1 MKKVVI
7 AVVILV
13 IGVSSSYAQKIKSSK
28 LEIGFFS
35 STPVEDIE
43 ALSKTGV
50 SIIDTSNNQIAFSV
64 KNTSF
69 VFPNSLMQEHF
80 NEKYMESNKFPQSS
94 FSGVFL
100 GAVDWNKEGVQ
111 KVNVQGTLNIH
122 GVAMPRSISVTLNIK
137 NGKVSGTTEFKVRT
151 SDHKIEI
158 PKIVW
163 EKIAEEIKVTVN
175 AVY

>member
-1 MKKVVI
+1 MRKI
-7 AVVILV
+7 ILAT
-13 IGVSSSYAQKIKSSK
+13 ILATGLSTSFAQKIKSTK
-28 LEIGFFS
+28 LEVTFFS

-43 ALSKTGV
+43 AISKTGV
-50 SIIDTSNNQIAFSV
+50 SIIDTDNNQLAFSI

-94 FSGVFL
+94 FSGVFSEP
-100 GAVDWNKEGVQ
+100 VDWKKEGVH
-111 KVNVQGTLNIH
+111 KVSVQGTLNIH
-122 GVAMPRSISVTLNIK
+122 GVALPRTIPVTLNIK
-137 NGKVSGTTEFKVRT
+137 DGKVSGTTEFKVRT
-151 SDHKIEI
+151 ADHKIEV